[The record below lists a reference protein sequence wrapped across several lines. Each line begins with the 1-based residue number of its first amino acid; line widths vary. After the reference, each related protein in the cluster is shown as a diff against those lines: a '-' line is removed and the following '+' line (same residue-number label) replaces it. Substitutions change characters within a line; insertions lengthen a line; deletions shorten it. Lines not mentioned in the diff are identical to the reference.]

1 MPDTVSVNPTQVG
14 FRIKKIG
21 LIDFSKLYLESREF
35 FDDYKYIFHETQH
48 KSKDTDKGRKLDI
61 KWLGYRE
68 VDKYAKFQ
76 IKVNIVANTRNSWYR
91 AIEKL
96 KGFLKSSLNGENTLN
111 FFESVRSIPEFR
123 SKSDEEIVECMENM
137 FKKIKERKVKTT
149 IFSNIYHKRAPYRKA
164 IKGLDIDQILE
175 LELDEG
181 ESMGS
186 LRFMIEKAAKE
197 VGRQIQS
204 GETRDGTLLIW
215 LLPDSAK
222 I

>member
-1 MPDTVSVNPTQVG
+1 MEVLLGGFVRNPDSSRKYETLTQLAQELY
-14 FRIKKIG
+14 KEKINKVP
-21 LIDFSKLYLESREF
+21 LSKW
-35 FDDYKYIFHETQH
+35 K
-48 KSKDTDKGRKLDI
+48 
-61 KWLGYRE
+61 
-68 VDKYAKFQ
+68 Q

>member
-76 IKVNIVANTRNSWYR
+76 IKVNIVMFG
-91 AIEKL
+91 IKEV
-96 KGFLKSSLNGENTLN
+96 KGLYSTEMYVYIDGNVILDYKNQWEIS
-111 FFESVRSIPEFR
+111 RFR
-123 SKSDEEIVECMENM
+123 SFL
-137 FKKIKERKVKTT
+137 FKFYNRYIIRRDIINYYFLTLSAEVNELRGRIKA
-149 IFSNIYHKRAPYRKA
+149 S
-164 IKGLDIDQILE
+164 
-175 LELDEG
+175 LDEY
-181 ESMGS
+181 
-186 LRFMIEKAAKE
+186 
-197 VGRQIQS
+197 
-204 GETRDGTLLIW
+204 D
-215 LLPDSAK
+215 
-222 I
+222 